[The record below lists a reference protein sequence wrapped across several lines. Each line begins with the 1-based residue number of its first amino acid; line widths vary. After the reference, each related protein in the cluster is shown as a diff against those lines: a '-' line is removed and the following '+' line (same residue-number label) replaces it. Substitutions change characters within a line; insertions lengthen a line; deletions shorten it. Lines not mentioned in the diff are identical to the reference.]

1 MRLIRLSEVLVITK
15 LSRST
20 VYEYASKGLF
30 PRRVQLG
37 ARATFWVENEVIQW
51 VKENR
56 GLRDFANTTRK
67 QSLLID
73 QVFKG

>member
-37 ARATFWVENEVIQW
+37 ARATFWVEN
-51 VKENR
+51 
-56 GLRDFANTTRK
+56 
-67 QSLLID
+67 
-73 QVFKG
+73 